1 MVSTSNFVFVPSL
14 YSIYLSII
22 TVSIPMNGLDVL
34 NPRPAAPP
42 AHTQDAR
49 RRMGQGDWRWYQ
61 LPRPT
66 PVLYVRS
73 QLLVLSL
80 PNSAPV
86 HAKVSVRSRPYG
98 RCRIA
103 PTASSIASLAIA
115 NVTTPPPAS
124 CPALLLALAASV
136 RRRRLR
142 ARCCLRTRVA
152 YRLSRA
158 TSSAPISSTIS
169 SRRRVLRPAMNV
181 ASHE

>member
-86 HAKVSVRSRPYG
+86 HAKVSALRSLPHRAH
-98 RCRIA
+98 RIIHCVARHRQCHYA
-103 PTASSIASLAIA
+103 PACLWSSTTASFGRLRTAPSTARPLL
-115 NVTTPPPAS
+115 PPYARSSPLE
-124 CPALLLALAASV
+124 PRHLLRPNQLHDQLTAARTAASNE
-136 RRRRLR
+136 RG
-142 ARCCLRTRVA
+142 
-152 YRLSRA
+152 
-158 TSSAPISSTIS
+158 
-169 SRRRVLRPAMNV
+169 
-181 ASHE
+181 